1 MKAHISHSV
10 SLLLLIFGLAA
21 TATGRESPVDRDD
34 AQRRTVSAIGLD
46 VERLPDA
53 ETLYRRIRTAAQSA
67 CRAQRALWDGKR
79 VLHHKRCVER
89 AVEDAV
95 LRAEQPLLTTV
106 HRSFGERLAER

>member
-1 MKAHISHSV
+1 MKAYTFRSV
-10 SLLLLIFGLAA
+10 SILVLIFGLAA
-21 TATGRESPVDRDD
+21 SAIGGESEADLGD

-67 CRAQRALWDGKR
+67 CRAQRALWDVKR

-89 AVEDAV
+89 AIEDAV
-95 LRAEQPLLTTV
+95 VRAEQPLLSTV